1 MTLNAYSYVHGDPLN
16 RVDSGGLCDVI
27 IAGVTESPGQPE
39 TVGMNEFATAT
50 GAIQDYPYSGG
61 SIPSGVADV
70 LAPGLT
76 GKAAPATVSA
86 VIAILLAAQDP
97 GPINIF
103 TFSGG
108 AEAFRDAVQYLPSD
122 VVARI
127 NNVTYIAPGAIG
139 GLPAGNG
146 RTTLV
151 LGNFWSL
158 DTAVGLGLQIPLGTT
173 VVEADCRHDS
183 NCEFAQTVLRS
194 LSGSACS
201 DPVTIWPHPPT
212 ANPSRG
218 VSYAPGLDPFGIGIS
233 LILSSYQQQVVSST
247 ITFGS
252 VEDVSST
259 ITFHDVQ

>member
-108 AEAFRDAVQYLPSD
+108 LQRCGSVLAIRCCGSHQQCHVHRSRGHRRVAGWQRSD
-122 VVARI
+122 HARSRKLLESG
-127 NNVTYIAPGAIG
+127 YSSGAR
-139 GLPAGNG
+139 LTDPAGHYG
-146 RTTLV
+146 R
-151 LGNFWSL
+151 
-158 DTAVGLGLQIPLGTT
+158 
-173 VVEADCRHDS
+173 
-183 NCEFAQTVLRS
+183 
-194 LSGSACS
+194 
-201 DPVTIWPHPPT
+201 
-212 ANPSRG
+212 RG
-218 VSYAPGLDPFGIGIS
+218 R
-233 LILSSYQQQVVSST
+233 LSS
-247 ITFGS
+247 
-252 VEDVSST
+252 
-259 ITFHDVQ
+259 